1 MNLYKFAQSTDDPS
15 EIIDAGNLAGALMRF
30 IDSHTEANPHMY
42 GDAIKCEVGLFR
54 QDLESLYTDY
64 EELAREAEQAAK
76 DEEAHI
82 ASISSPRLTG
92 RI

>member
-15 EIIDAGNLAGALMRF
+15 EIIDAGNIAGALLSF
-30 IDSHTEANPHMY
+30 INSHMEANPQMY
-42 GDAIKCEVGLFR
+42 GDAIKCEVDLFR
-54 QDLESLYTDY
+54 QDLESLYNNY
-64 EELAREAEQAAK
+64 EELAREVEQSAK

-82 ASISSPRLTG
+82 AAISSPRLTG